1 MTQKPAIEVRGV
13 RKVYGA
19 KVPVEALKGVDLTIA
34 AGEFVALIGAS
45 GSGKSTLMHI
55 LGCLQRPSQGE
66 LVIDGV
72 NAAELSAAALAAI
85 RGKKIGFVFQ
95 QFNLLPR
102 RTAQQNVALPLSFQ
116 GVSRGERRKR
126 AVELLG
132 KVGLGDRM
140 DHTPAQLSG
149 GEQQRVAIARALIGN
164 PAIILADEPTGN
176 LDTRS
181 SAEIMS
187 ILKSLNDEGRTVIIV
202 THEPDIANWT
212 RRIIRLRDGKVI
224 EDYLK

>member
-55 LGCLQRPSQGE
+55 MGCLQRPSQGE
-66 LVIDGV
+66 LVIDGI
-72 NAAELSAAALAAI
+72 NAAELSAAALAGI
-85 RGKKIGFVFQ
+85 RGRKIGFVFQ

-149 GEQQRVAIARALIGN
+149 GEQQRVAIARALMN
-164 PAIILADEPTGN
+164 DPVLLLADEPTGD
-176 LDTRS
+176 LD
-181 SAEIMS
+181 AELAMDVMRLLGDIHAKGTTVVVATHDMNMVRELGRRTI
-187 ILKSLNDEGRTVIIV
+187 ILKGGRIV
-202 THEPDIANWT
+202 EEHP
-212 RRIIRLRDGKVI
+212 
-224 EDYLK
+224 

>member
-1 MTQKPAIEVRGV
+1 LTQKPAIEVRGV